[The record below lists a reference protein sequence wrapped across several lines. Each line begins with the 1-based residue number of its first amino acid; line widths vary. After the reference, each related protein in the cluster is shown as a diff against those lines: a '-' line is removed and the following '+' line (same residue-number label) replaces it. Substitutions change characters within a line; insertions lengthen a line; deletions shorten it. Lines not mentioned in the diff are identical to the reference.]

1 MYAKIHMPK
10 AKNKQAK
17 YVDMCSGP
25 ILRKMIVFTLPIM
38 FSGLFQLLFNATDI
52 IIVGKFAGDNAL
64 AAVGSNTALINLMTN
79 IFIGLS
85 IGANVVA
92 ARYCGAKNFTE
103 LRKTVHTAMLLSVI
117 SGFALMAAGLCFAE
131 QILRLMSTPD
141 SIIGMSADYLRIYFC
156 GMPFMMIYNFGNAI
170 LRAVGDTKR
179 PLIYL
184 IAGGVL
190 NVGLDLLFVIPL
202 NMSAAGAGLATAI
215 SQGLSAFLMVRCLMR
230 EKEETGLRLEPRLL
244 KIHKD
249 KLAMIL
255 KIGLPAGFQG
265 TVFSL
270 SNVVIQSSINLFG
283 ETVIAG
289 NSAAASIEGF
299 VYMAMNSCYQS
310 TLSFTSQ
317 NLGAGKYERINKI
330 LLCGLM
336 CVVSVWIILGL
347 GVAMVFSRPLLG
359 IYTSGEAAI
368 DAGVQRMTY
377 VCGTYFL
384 CGIMDVMVGSL
395 RGMGYSVTPMIVSLL
410 GACGL
415 RLVWLGTVFQM
426 EQYHTIDV
434 VYLSYP
440 VSWVITILAHVVCF
454 FICRNKLKKKQ
465 LRLQQQA

>member
-1 MYAKIHMPK
+1 MRSAKFM
-10 AKNKQAK
+10 
-17 YVDMCSGP
+17 DMCSGP

-52 IIVGKFAGDNAL
+52 IVVGKFAGDNAL

-79 IFIGLS
+79 LFIGLS
-85 IGANVVA
+85 IGANVAA
-92 ARYCGAKNFTE
+92 ARYCGAKNITE
-103 LRKTVHTAMLLSVI
+103 LKKTVHTAMLLSVI
-117 SGFALMAAGLCFAE
+117 SGLLLMVVGLCFAE
-131 QILRLMSTPD
+131 QMLRLMQTPE
-141 SIIGMSADYLRIYFC
+141 SIIGMASDYLRIYFC
-156 GMPFMMIYNFGNAI
+156 GMPFMMIYNFGNAL
-170 LRAVGDTKR
+170 LRAAGDTRR

-184 IAGGVL
+184 IIAGVA
-190 NVGLDLLFVIPL
+190 NVGLDLIFVILL
-202 NMSAAGAGLATAI
+202 NMSAAGVGLATSL
-215 SQGLSAFLMVRCLMR
+215 SQCVSAALIIRCLMK
-230 EKEETGLRLEPRLL
+230 EKEDTGLRLNLRKLR
-244 KIHKD
+244 IHKD
-249 KLAMIL
+249 KLFLIM

-283 ETVIAG
+283 EAVIAG

-330 LLCGLM
+330 LLSGLL
-336 CVVSVWIILGL
+336 CVVTVWAVLGL
-347 GVAMVFSRPLLG
+347 GICMTVGRPLLS
-359 IYTSGEAAI
+359 IYTSGEASI
-368 DAGVQRMTY
+368 NAGLRRMMY

-395 RGMGYSVTPMIVSLL
+395 RGMGYSITPMIVSLL

-415 RLVWLGTVFQM
+415 RLVWLGTVFQI
-426 EQYHTIDV
+426 EQFHTPDT

-440 VSWVITILAHVVCF
+440 VSWVITVAAHVICF
-454 FICRNKLKKKQ
+454 FICRH
-465 LRLQQQA
+465 RLQKKMKKLQITS

>member
-1 MYAKIHMPK
+1 
-10 AKNKQAK
+10 
-17 YVDMCSGP
+17 MCSGP
-25 ILRKMIVFTLPIM
+25 ILRKMIIFTLPIM

-52 IIVGKFAGDNAL
+52 IVVGRFAGDNAL

-79 IFIGLS
+79 LFIGLS

-92 ARYCGAKNFTE
+92 ARYCGAKNHTE
-103 LRKTVHTAMLLSVI
+103 LRKTVHTSMTISVI
-117 SGFALMAAGLCFAE
+117 SGFILMAAGLLFAE
-131 QILRLMSTPD
+131 QILRLMSTPEN
-141 SIIGMSADYLRIYFC
+141 ILGMAASYLRIYFC
-156 GMPFMMIYNFGNAI
+156 GMPFMMIYNFGNAL
-170 LRAVGDTKR
+170 LRAAGDTRR

-184 IAGGVL
+184 ICAGVV
-190 NVGLDLLFVIPL
+190 NVILDLIFVIL
-202 NMSAAGAGLATAI
+202 FNMSAAGVGLATAL
-215 SQGLSAFLMVRCLMR
+215 SQGVSAFLMTRCLLH
-230 EKEETGLRLEPRLL
+230 EKEETGLKLELRRLRV
-244 KIHKD
+244 HRD
-249 KLAMIL
+249 KLAMIM

-283 ETVIAG
+283 EAVIAG

-317 NLGAGKYERINKI
+317 NLGAGKYERINRI
-330 LLCGLM
+330 LLCGLT
-336 CVVSVWIILGL
+336 CVIAVWAILGL
-347 GVAMVFSRPLLG
+347 GVATTFARPLLG
-359 IYTSGEAAI
+359 IYTSG
-368 DAGVQRMTY
+368 DASINAGLRRISY

-395 RGMGYSVTPMIVSLL
+395 RGMGYSITPMIVSLL

-426 EQYHTIDV
+426 EQYHTPDT

-440 VSWVITILAHVVCF
+440 VSWVITVTAHVVCF
-454 FICRNKLKKKQ
+454 FICRHRLKIKAR
-465 LRLQQQA
+465 RLDQKAISG

>member
-1 MYAKIHMPK
+1 MKP
-10 AKNKQAK
+10 AK

-52 IIVGKFAGDNAL
+52 IVVGKFAGDNAL
-64 AAVGSNTALINLMTN
+64 AAVGSNSALINLMTN
-79 IFIGLS
+79 LFIGLS

-92 ARYCGAKNFTE
+92 ARYCGAKNITE
-103 LRKTVHTAMLLSVI
+103 LRRTVHTAMTLSVI
-117 SGFALMAAGLCFAE
+117 SGFILMAAGLLFAE
-131 QILRLMSTPD
+131 QILRLMSTPE
-141 SIIGMSADYLRIYFC
+141 SIIVMAASYLRIYFC
-156 GMPFMMIYNFGNAI
+156 GMPFMMIYNFGNAL
-170 LRAVGDTKR
+170 LRAAGDTRR

-184 IAGGVL
+184 ICAGVINVL
-190 NVGLDLLFVIPL
+190 LDLLFVIL
-202 NMSAAGAGLATAI
+202 FNMSAAGVGLATTL
-215 SQGLSAFLMVRCLMR
+215 SQGVSAFLMVRCLMR
-230 EKEETGLRLEPRLL
+230 EKEENGLKLELRKLR
-244 KIHKD
+244 IHRD
-249 KLAMIL
+249 KLGMIM

-265 TVFSL
+265 MVFSL

-283 ETVIAG
+283 EVVIAG

-317 NLGAGKYERINKI
+317 NLGARKYERINRI
-330 LLCGLM
+330 LLCGLT
-336 CVVSVWIILGL
+336 CVVAVWAILGL
-347 GVAMVFSRPLLG
+347 GVTMTCGRQLLG

-368 DAGVQRMTY
+368 DAGQHRMMY

-395 RGMGYSVTPMIVSLL
+395 RGMGYSITPMIVSLL

-426 EQYHTIDV
+426 EQYHTPDV

-440 VSWVITILAHVVCF
+440 VSWVITVAAHVICF
-454 FICRNKLKKKQ
+454 FICRHRLKLKV
-465 LRLQQQA
+465 QQQEKERLVIETQQ

>member
-1 MYAKIHMPK
+1 MSST
-10 AKNKQAK
+10 K
-17 YVDMCSGP
+17 YVDMCSGSV
-25 ILRKMIVFTLPIM
+25 LRKMIVFTLPIM

-52 IIVGKFAGDNAL
+52 IIVGKFAGDDAL

-85 IGANVVA
+85 IGANVIA
-92 ARYCGAKNFTE
+92 ARYCGAKNMPE

-117 SGFALMAAGLCFAE
+117 SGFILMAAGLCFAE
-131 QILRLMSTPD
+131 QILRLMQTPE
-141 SIIGMSADYLRIYFC
+141 SLIGMASDYLRIYFC
-156 GMPFMMIYNFGNAI
+156 GMPFMMIYNFGNAL
-170 LRAVGDTKR
+170 LRAVGDTRR

-184 IAGGVL
+184 ISAGVI
-190 NVGLDLLFVIPL
+190 NVGLDLLFVIAF
-202 NMSAAGAGLATAI
+202 NMSAAGVGLATTI
-215 SQGLSAFLMVRCLMR
+215 SQGVSAVLMLRCLMR
-230 EKEETGLRLEPRLL
+230 EKEETGLKLELKQL
-244 KIHKD
+244 KIHRD
-249 KLAMIL
+249 KLLMIL

-283 ETVIAG
+283 EAVIAG

-317 NLGAGKYERINKI
+317 NLGAGKYDRINKI
-330 LLCGLM
+330 LLSGLM
-336 CVVSVWIILGL
+336 CVVTVWAILGL
-347 GVAMVFSRPLLG
+347 GVVTTFAKPLLG
-359 IYTSGEAAI
+359 IYTSGDAAI
-368 DAGVQRMTY
+368 EAGAHRLAY

-395 RGMGYSVTPMIVSLL
+395 RGMGYSVTPMVVSLL

-415 RLVWLGTVFQM
+415 RLVWLATVFQM
-426 EQYHTIDV
+426 EQYHTTDV

-440 VSWVITILAHVVCF
+440 VSWTITVAAHVICF
-454 FICRNKLKKKQ
+454 IICRRKLKKKEK
-465 LRLQQQA
+465 LMSASGS

>member
-1 MYAKIHMPK
+1 M
-10 AKNKQAK
+10 KQAK

-52 IIVGKFAGDNAL
+52 IVVGRFAGDNAL

-79 IFIGLS
+79 LFIGLS

-92 ARYCGAKNFTE
+92 ARYCGAKNIPE
-103 LRKTVHTAMLLSVI
+103 LKKTVHTAMMLSVI
-117 SGFALMAAGLCFAE
+117 SGIILMAAGLLFAE
-131 QILRLMSTPD
+131 QILRLMSTPE
-141 SIIGMSADYLRIYFC
+141 SILPLAASYLRIYFC

-170 LRAVGDTKR
+170 LRAAGDTRR
-179 PLIYL
+179 PLVYL
-184 IAGGVL
+184 ICAGVI
-190 NVGLDLLFVIPL
+190 NVILDLIFVIAF
-202 NMSAAGAGLATAI
+202 NMSAAGVGLATAL
-215 SQGLSAFLMVRCLMR
+215 SQGVSAFLMVRCLMR
-230 EKEETGLRLEPRLL
+230 EKEENGLRLELRQLR
-244 KIHKD
+244 IHRD
-249 KLAMIL
+249 KLGMIM

-283 ETVIAG
+283 EAVIAG

-330 LLCGLM
+330 LICGLT
-336 CVVSVWIILGL
+336 CVVAVWAILGL
-347 GVAMVFSRPLLG
+347 GVTMTCGRQLLG
-359 IYTSGEAAI
+359 IYTSGDEAI
-368 DAGVQRMTY
+368 NAGVHRMTY

-384 CGIMDVMVGSL
+384 CGIMDVLVGSL

-415 RLVWLGTVFQM
+415 RLVWLGTVFQI
-426 EQYHTIDV
+426 EQFHTTDT

-440 VSWVITILAHVVCF
+440 VSWVITVAAHIICF
-454 FICRNKLKKKQ
+454 FICRHRLKIKSQKLDMQ
-465 LRLQQQA
+465 SQQI

>member
-1 MYAKIHMPK
+1 MKSAR
-10 AKNKQAK
+10 

-25 ILRKMIVFTLPIM
+25 ILRKMIIFTLPIM

-52 IIVGKFAGDNAL
+52 IVVGRFAGDNAL

-79 IFIGLS
+79 LFIGLS

-92 ARYCGAKNFTE
+92 ARYCGAKNYTE
-103 LRKTVHTAMLLSVI
+103 LRRTVHTAMTISVI
-117 SGFALMAAGLCFAE
+117 SGFILMAAGLLFAE
-131 QILRLMSTPD
+131 QILRLMATPEN
-141 SIIGMSADYLRIYFC
+141 ILGMAASYLRIYFC
-156 GMPFMMIYNFGNAI
+156 GMPFMMIYNFGNAL
-170 LRAVGDTKR
+170 LRAAGDTRR

-184 IAGGVL
+184 ICAGVV
-190 NVGLDLLFVIPL
+190 NVILDLLFVIL
-202 NMSAAGAGLATAI
+202 FNMSAAGVGLATAL
-215 SQGLSAFLMVRCLMR
+215 SQGVSAFLMTRCLLH
-230 EKEETGLRLEPRLL
+230 EKEETGLKLELRRLRV
-244 KIHKD
+244 HRD
-249 KLAMIL
+249 KLAMIM

-283 ETVIAG
+283 EAVIAG

-317 NLGAGKYERINKI
+317 NLGAGKYERINRI
-330 LLCGLM
+330 LLCGLT
-336 CVVSVWIILGL
+336 CVIAVWAILGL
-347 GVAMVFSRPLLG
+347 GVATTFARPLLG
-359 IYTSGEAAI
+359 IYTSG
-368 DAGVQRMTY
+368 DASINAGLRRISY

-395 RGMGYSVTPMIVSLL
+395 RGMGYSITPMIVSLL

-426 EQYHTIDV
+426 EQYHTPDT

-440 VSWVITILAHVVCF
+440 VSWVITVTAHVVCF
-454 FICRNKLKKKQ
+454 FICRHRLKIKAR
-465 LRLQQQA
+465 RLDQKAISG

>member
-1 MYAKIHMPK
+1 MRSAKFM
-10 AKNKQAK
+10 
-17 YVDMCSGP
+17 DMCSGP

-52 IIVGKFAGDNAL
+52 IVVGKFAGDNAL

-79 IFIGLS
+79 LFIGLS
-85 IGANVVA
+85 IGANVAA
-92 ARYCGAKNFTE
+92 ARYCGAKNITE
-103 LRKTVHTAMLLSVI
+103 LKKTVHTAMLLSVI
-117 SGFALMAAGLCFAE
+117 SGLLLMVVGLCFAE
-131 QILRLMSTPD
+131 QMLRLMQTPE
-141 SIIGMSADYLRIYFC
+141 SIIGMASDYLRIYFC
-156 GMPFMMIYNFGNAI
+156 GMPFMMIYNFGNAL
-170 LRAVGDTKR
+170 LRAAGDTRR

-184 IAGGVL
+184 IIAGVA
-190 NVGLDLLFVIPL
+190 NVGLDLIFVILL
-202 NMSAAGAGLATAI
+202 NMSAAGVGLATAL
-215 SQGLSAFLMVRCLMR
+215 SQCVSAALIIRCLMKER
-230 EKEETGLRLEPRLL
+230 EDTGLRLNLRKLR
-244 KIHKD
+244 IHKD
-249 KLAMIL
+249 KLFLIM

-283 ETVIAG
+283 EAVIAG

-330 LLCGLM
+330 LLSGLL
-336 CVVSVWIILGL
+336 CVVTVWAVLGL
-347 GVAMVFSRPLLG
+347 GICMTAGRPLLS
-359 IYTSGEAAI
+359 IYTSGEASI
-368 DAGVQRMTY
+368 NAGLRRMMY

-395 RGMGYSVTPMIVSLL
+395 RGMGYSITPMIVSLL

-415 RLVWLGTVFQM
+415 RLVWLGTVFQI
-426 EQYHTIDV
+426 EQFHTPDT

-440 VSWVITILAHVVCF
+440 VSWVITVAAHVICF
-454 FICRNKLKKKQ
+454 FICRH
-465 LRLQQQA
+465 RLQKKMKKLQITS

>member
-1 MYAKIHMPK
+1 MRTARYI
-10 AKNKQAK
+10 
-17 YVDMCSGP
+17 DMCSGSV
-25 ILRKMIVFTLPIM
+25 LRKMIIFTLPIM

-85 IGANVVA
+85 VGANVAA
-92 ARYCGAKNFTE
+92 ARYCGAKNVTG
-103 LRKTVHTAMLLSVI
+103 LKQTVHTAMLLSVI
-117 SGFALMAAGLCFAE
+117 SGFILMAAGLCFAE
-131 QILRLMSTPD
+131 QILRLMQTPE
-141 SIIGMSADYLRIYFC
+141 SIIGMAADYLRIYFC

-170 LRAVGDTKR
+170 LRAAGDTRR

-184 IAGGVL
+184 ICAGVM
-190 NVGLDLLFVIPL
+190 NVILDMIFVIAFG
-202 NMSAAGAGLATAI
+202 MSAAGVGLATAL
-215 SQGLSAFLMVRCLMR
+215 SQGVSAVLMVRCLMK
-230 EKEETGLRLEPRLL
+230 EKAETGLRLYPRQLRL
-244 KIHKD
+244 HRD
-249 KLAMIL
+249 KLLLIL

-283 ETVIAG
+283 EAVIAG

-299 VYMAMNSCYQS
+299 VYMAMNSCHQS

-317 NLGAGKYERINKI
+317 NLGAGKYERLDRI
-330 LLCGLM
+330 LLSGLL
-336 CVVSVWIILGL
+336 CVVTVWAILGL
-347 GVAMVFSRPLLG
+347 GVCMTLGRPLLG
-359 IYTSGEAAI
+359 IYTSGADSI
-368 DAGVQRMTY
+368 NAGVRRMMY

-384 CGIMDVMVGSL
+384 CGVMDVLVGSI
-395 RGMGYSVTPMIVSLL
+395 RGMGYSITPMIVSLL

-426 EQYHTIDV
+426 EQFHTPDT

-440 VSWVITILAHVVCF
+440 VSWAITIAAHVVCF
-454 FICRNKLKKKQ
+454 FICRNRLRKKLMKREKQ
-465 LRLQQQA
+465 IAIDK

>member
-1 MYAKIHMPK
+1 MRSAKFM
-10 AKNKQAK
+10 
-17 YVDMCSGP
+17 DMCSGP

-52 IIVGKFAGDNAL
+52 IVVGKFAGDNAL

-79 IFIGLS
+79 LFIGLS
-85 IGANVVA
+85 IGANVAA
-92 ARYCGAKNFTE
+92 ARYCGAKNITE
-103 LRKTVHTAMLLSVI
+103 LKKTVHTAMLLSVI
-117 SGFALMAAGLCFAE
+117 SGLLLMVVGLCFAE
-131 QILRLMSTPD
+131 QMLRLMQTPE
-141 SIIGMSADYLRIYFC
+141 SIIGMASDYLRIYFC
-156 GMPFMMIYNFGNAI
+156 GMPFMMIYNFGNAL
-170 LRAVGDTKR
+170 LRAAGDTRR

-184 IAGGVL
+184 IIAGVA
-190 NVGLDLLFVIPL
+190 NVGLDLIFVILL
-202 NMSAAGAGLATAI
+202 NMSAAGVGLATAL
-215 SQGLSAFLMVRCLMR
+215 SQCVSAALIIRCLMKER
-230 EKEETGLRLEPRLL
+230 EDTGLRLNLRKLR
-244 KIHKD
+244 IHKD
-249 KLAMIL
+249 KLFLIM

-283 ETVIAG
+283 EAVIAG

-330 LLCGLM
+330 LLSGLL
-336 CVVSVWIILGL
+336 CVVTVWAVLGL
-347 GVAMVFSRPLLG
+347 GICMTVGRPLLS
-359 IYTSGEAAI
+359 IYTSGEASI
-368 DAGVQRMTY
+368 NAGLRRMMY

-395 RGMGYSVTPMIVSLL
+395 RGMGYSITPMIVSLL

-415 RLVWLGTVFQM
+415 RLVWLGTVFQI
-426 EQYHTIDV
+426 EQFHTTDT

-440 VSWVITILAHVVCF
+440 VSWVITVAAHVICF
-454 FICRNKLKKKQ
+454 FICRH
-465 LRLQQQA
+465 RLQKKMKRLQTTS

>member
-1 MYAKIHMPK
+1 M
-10 AKNKQAK
+10 KQAK

-52 IIVGKFAGDNAL
+52 IVVGRFAGDNAL

-79 IFIGLS
+79 LFIGLS

-92 ARYCGAKNFTE
+92 ARYCGAKNIPE
-103 LRKTVHTAMLLSVI
+103 LKKTVHTAMMLSVI
-117 SGFALMAAGLCFAE
+117 SGIILMAAGLLFAE
-131 QILRLMSTPD
+131 QILRLMSTPE
-141 SIIGMSADYLRIYFC
+141 SILPLAASYLRIYFC

-170 LRAVGDTKR
+170 LRAAGDTRR
-179 PLIYL
+179 PLVYL
-184 IAGGVL
+184 ICAGVI
-190 NVGLDLLFVIPL
+190 NVILDLIFVIAF
-202 NMSAAGAGLATAI
+202 NMSAAGVGLATAL
-215 SQGLSAFLMVRCLMR
+215 SQGVSAFLMVRCLMR
-230 EKEETGLRLEPRLL
+230 EKEENGLRLELRQLR
-244 KIHKD
+244 IHRD
-249 KLAMIL
+249 KLGMIM

-283 ETVIAG
+283 EAVIAG

-317 NLGAGKYERINKI
+317 NLGAGKYERINRI
-330 LLCGLM
+330 LICGLT
-336 CVVSVWIILGL
+336 CVVAVWAILGL
-347 GVAMVFSRPLLG
+347 GVTMTCGRQLLG
-359 IYTSGEAAI
+359 IYTSGDEAI
-368 DAGVQRMTY
+368 NAGVRRMTY

-384 CGIMDVMVGSL
+384 CGIMDVLVGSL

-415 RLVWLGTVFQM
+415 RLVWLGTVLQI
-426 EQYHTIDV
+426 EQFHTPDT

-440 VSWVITILAHVVCF
+440 VSWVITVAAHIICF
-454 FICRNKLKKKQ
+454 FICRHRLKIKSQKLDMQ
-465 LRLQQQA
+465 SQQI

>member
-1 MYAKIHMPK
+1 M
-10 AKNKQAK
+10 KQAK

-38 FSGLFQLLFNATDI
+38 FSGLFQLLFNATDS
-52 IIVGKFAGDNAL
+52 IVVGRCAGDNAL

-79 IFIGLS
+79 LFIGLS

-92 ARYCGAKNFTE
+92 ARYCGAKNIPE
-103 LRKTVHTAMLLSVI
+103 LKKTVHTAMMLSVI
-117 SGFALMAAGLCFAE
+117 SGIILMAAGLLFAE
-131 QILRLMSTPD
+131 PILRLMSTPE
-141 SIIGMSADYLRIYFC
+141 SILPLAASYLRIYFC

-170 LRAVGDTKR
+170 LRAAGDTRR
-179 PLIYL
+179 PLVYL
-184 IAGGVL
+184 ICAGVI
-190 NVGLDLLFVIPL
+190 NVILDLIFVIAF
-202 NMSAAGAGLATAI
+202 NMSAAGVGLATAL
-215 SQGLSAFLMVRCLMR
+215 SQGVSAFLMVRCLMH
-230 EKEETGLRLEPRLL
+230 EKEENGLRLELRQLR
-244 KIHKD
+244 IHRD
-249 KLAMIL
+249 KFGMIM

-270 SNVVIQSSINLFG
+270 SSVFVQSSINLFG
-283 ETVIAG
+283 EAVIAG

-330 LLCGLM
+330 LICGLT
-336 CVVSVWIILGL
+336 CVVAVWAILGL
-347 GVAMVFSRPLLG
+347 GVTMTCGRQLLG
-359 IYTSGEAAI
+359 IYTSGDEAI
-368 DAGVQRMTY
+368 NAGVRRMTY

-384 CGIMDVMVGSL
+384 CGIMDVLVGSL

-415 RLVWLGTVFQM
+415 RLVWLGTVFQI
-426 EQYHTIDV
+426 EQFHTPDT

-440 VSWVITILAHVVCF
+440 VSWVITVAAHIICF
-454 FICRNKLKKKQ
+454 FICRHRLKIKSQKLDMQ
-465 LRLQQQA
+465 SQQI